1 MDLWA
6 AQTQARGF
14 ILLLFAV
21 KVAFLLSLSKQEKRA
36 ARVQWPSFLQAG
48 MPLSGCHIGHSTAT
62 SELRGPFA
70 GVGGQM
76 ESGCA
81 AQPSSTG
88 IQPLLSSLPVPCLF
102 IYSFSQAFL
111 FALTLSQCCPTFHSQ
126 MFSFLLFFCFG
137 YSLNKDIYYA
147 HTPSVAHTGVF
158 VLEDCNVKA
167 VVPTFWLKSKG
178 IKSAVMASKSGLPGF
193 GRILEFWKCC
203 LLFVL
208 HENCTHHSFEPKP
221 TEQITDHCVCHLVFL
236 HSVWS

>member
-1 MDLWA
+1 
-6 AQTQARGF
+6 
-14 ILLLFAV
+14 
-21 KVAFLLSLSKQEKRA
+21 
-36 ARVQWPSFLQAG
+36 
-48 MPLSGCHIGHSTAT
+48 MPPSGCHIGHSTAT

-167 VVPTFWLKSKG
+167 VVPTFWLKTKG

-193 GRILEFWKCC
+193 GRICKVLEVLPLVCSAWKLHTSFIWTQTYWTDYRSLC
-203 LLFVL
+203 LPPCLFAQCMVL
-208 HENCTHHSFEPKP
+208 VLIYVQ
-221 TEQITDHCVCHLVFL
+221 QIPQTLIPFLTTRFHFNSKKFNSVALYISIKTLFDDH
-236 HSVWS
+236 

>member
-1 MDLWA
+1 
-6 AQTQARGF
+6 
-14 ILLLFAV
+14 
-21 KVAFLLSLSKQEKRA
+21 
-36 ARVQWPSFLQAG
+36 

-158 VLEDCNVKA
+158 VLEDCNVKKWFQ
-167 VVPTFWLKSKG
+167 PFGLRQKG
-178 IKSAVMASKSGLPGF
+178 SNLQLWPRNQGCQVLVESVK
-193 GRILEFWKCC
+193 FWKCC

>member
-1 MDLWA
+1 MAALHSHPPLAYSLCSHLSPSLVYSFIHSAKPFSLLSRSLSA
-6 AQTQARGF
+6 AQHFTVRCF
-14 ILLLFAV
+14 
-21 KVAFLLSLSKQEKRA
+21 
-36 ARVQWPSFLQAG
+36 
-48 MPLSGCHIGHSTAT
+48 
-62 SELRGPFA
+62 PF
-70 GVGGQM
+70 
-76 ESGCA
+76 
-81 AQPSSTG
+81 
-88 IQPLLSSLPVPCLF
+88 
-102 IYSFSQAFL
+102 
-111 FALTLSQCCPTFHSQ
+111 CC
-126 MFSFLLFFCFG
+126 FFCFG

-167 VVPTFWLKSKG
+167 VVPTFWLKTKG

>member
-1 MDLWA
+1 
-6 AQTQARGF
+6 
-14 ILLLFAV
+14 
-21 KVAFLLSLSKQEKRA
+21 
-36 ARVQWPSFLQAG
+36 

-126 MFSFLLFFCFG
+126 MFSFLLFFLF
-137 YSLNKDIYYA
+137 
-147 HTPSVAHTGVF
+147 
-158 VLEDCNVKA
+158 
-167 VVPTFWLKSKG
+167 
-178 IKSAVMASKSGLPGF
+178 
-193 GRILEFWKCC
+193 RIL
-203 LLFVL
+203 
-208 HENCTHHSFEPKP
+208 S
-221 TEQITDHCVCHLVFL
+221 Q
-236 HSVWS
+236 

>member
-81 AQPSSTG
+81 CTAILHWHTASALISPRPLSIHLFIQPS
-88 IQPLLSSLPVPCLF
+88 LSLCSHALSVLPN
-102 IYSFSQAFL
+102 ISQSNVFL
-111 FALTLSQCCPTFHSQ
+111 FVVFFVSDTLSIKTFIMLTLPQW
-126 MFSFLLFFCFG
+126 
-137 YSLNKDIYYA
+137 
-147 HTPSVAHTGVF
+147 HTPVCLSWRTVMSKQWFQPFGLRQKGSNLQLWPRNQGCQ
-158 VLEDCNVKA
+158 VLV
-167 VVPTFWLKSKG
+167 
-178 IKSAVMASKSGLPGF
+178 
-193 GRILEFWKCC
+193 EF
-203 LLFVL
+203 
-208 HENCTHHSFEPKP
+208 
-221 TEQITDHCVCHLVFL
+221 
-236 HSVWS
+236 